1 MTFMADL
8 LEILNS
14 KVAVGLF
21 SGLFS
26 ILGVLVGSYVRS
38 FTDERIEQKLKP
50 LLERLW
56 QIESKIAEILRDV
69 VEIRKGQETMDDH
82 RHRIER
88 LENRSMSSNGNHR
101 P

>member
-1 MTFMADL
+1 MTEL

-50 LLERLW
+50 LLDRLH
-56 QIESKIAEILRDV
+56 QIEAKIAEVLRDV
-69 VEIRKGQETMDDH
+69 VEIRKGQEAMDDH

-88 LENRSMSSNGNHR
+88 LENRSMSSNGNPR
-101 P
+101 Q